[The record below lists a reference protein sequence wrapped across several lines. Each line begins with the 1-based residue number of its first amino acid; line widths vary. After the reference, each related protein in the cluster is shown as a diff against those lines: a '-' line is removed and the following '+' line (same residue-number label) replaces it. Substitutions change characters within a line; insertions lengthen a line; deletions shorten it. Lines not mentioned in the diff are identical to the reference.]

1 VRILKLH
8 HDYPASRVYDAVAEA
23 LVLQT
28 YSLEAVR
35 HLLRLQEPAVDPTP
49 LWAELMPG
57 ITDLVIAQ
65 TDVGRYDRLL
75 AGVAP

>member
-8 HDYPASRVYDAVAEA
+8 HDAPAARVQEAVAEA
-23 LVLQT
+23 LRLQT

-35 HLLRLQEPAVDPTP
+35 HLLRRQEPVLNPAP
-49 LWAELMPG
+49 LGAELLPG
-57 ITDLVIAQ
+57 ITDLLIAQ